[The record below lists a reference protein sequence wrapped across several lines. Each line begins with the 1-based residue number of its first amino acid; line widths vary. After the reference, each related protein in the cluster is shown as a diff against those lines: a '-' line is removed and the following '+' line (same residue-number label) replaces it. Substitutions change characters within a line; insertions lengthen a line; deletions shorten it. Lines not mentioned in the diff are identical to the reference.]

1 MKLFLKEFGIWMG
14 GLLLVHLLLS
24 AVLAEALPYGFFVV
38 TQWLFPAVGVIIAIT
53 RLKTKHNVVSFGQ
66 SLGAGV
72 VVAVG
77 YMIAGT
83 LMTAILYPDYIA
95 DAMGYMLQAQLIQF
109 LILCVVVLYI
119 LMLAG
124 IWYTLKKAGKPGY
137 AFLIPIYNIIVFLEV
152 AQKPLWWFIMFL
164 IPIANIVFAIMML
177 NAISKNFGKDEGFT
191 VGLIFLSPIFWSI
204 LGYGDAKYLEGQHDT
219 NLKAAGED
227 VLDDF

>member
-14 GLLLVHLLLS
+14 GLLLVHLLMS
-24 AVLAEALPYGFFVV
+24 ALLNEIIPYNILTILQWILPI
-38 TQWLFPAVGVIIAIT
+38 VGVVVAIT
-53 RLKTKHNVVSFGQ
+53 RLKTNHNLVSFGK

-72 VVAVG
+72 LVAFG
-77 YMIAGT
+77 YSILST
-83 LMTAILYPDYIA
+83 LMTAILYPDFVT
-95 DAMGYMLQAQLIQF
+95 DAFGFLLQAQLIYF
-109 LILCVVVLYI
+109 MMLSVAVLYI
-119 LMLAG
+119 LLMAG

-137 AFLIPIYNIIVFLEV
+137 AFLIPIYNIIVMLEV
-152 AQKPLWWFIMFL
+152 AQKPLWWFVMFL

-191 VGLIFLSPIFWSI
+191 VGLIFLSPIFWAI
-204 LGYGDAKYLEGQHDT
+204 LGYGDSKYLEGQYDT